1 MMDKKNNSFSRFMI
15 LWAGQLLS
23 GLGNGMTAFALGVY
37 VYNKTGSATGFAMV
51 VLSLFLPSILLR
63 PAGGVLADR
72 FDRRLMIILGD
83 TGSAAG
89 ILFLLVSFI
98 NGDPALWKIY
108 SGVTVTSAFT
118 AIQNPAY
125 KASLTDMLTE
135 QQFSR
140 GSGLIQL
147 ASSAQHLISPALAG
161 LLLAVSNVKTIMII
175 DLLTFITAVISVMV
189 IKKKM
194 LPSVKPLKQNF
205 FNDMRKGWN
214 ALTSKSGV
222 FILIMIISLVT
233 FFVGFLQTLFAPM
246 MLSITDSPT
255 LGISQSTAAS
265 GMLLSSLVLGIF
277 AVTKNYRKMLVTGL
291 VLAGFFFAMI
301 GVTDNILF
309 ITGSAFFFFC
319 ALPFINTSAD
329 VLVRKNIPN
338 EMLGRA
344 WGIIGVLSQGGF
356 IAAYIT
362 AGFLADHVFNP
373 LFNKGGAL
381 ASTAGRIIGTGPGRG
396 IGFMF
401 IISGICVVITALI
414 TSQIKSLHSLETKV
428 ISPLYN
434 EEQKIC

>member
-1 MMDKKNNSFSRFMI
+1 MI

-89 ILFLLVSFI
+89 ILFLLVTFM

-125 KASLTDMLTE
+125 RASLTDMLTE
-135 QQFSR
+135 EQFSR

-161 LLLAVSNVKTIMII
+161 LLLAVSSVEMIMII
-175 DLLTFITAVISVMV
+175 DLLTFISAVISAMV
-189 IKKKM
+189 IKNKM
-194 LPSVKPLKQNF
+194 LPAVKPSRQNF
-205 FNDMRKGWN
+205 FNDMKEGWK
-214 ALTSKSGV
+214 ALTARKGV

-246 MLSITDSPT
+246 MLTITDSAT

-265 GMLLSSLVLGIF
+265 GMLLSSLVLGVF
-277 AVTKNYRKMLVTGL
+277 AVTGKQRKMLLTGL
-291 VLAGFFFAMI
+291 ALAGFFFAMI

-309 ITGSAFFFFC
+309 ITGSAFFFYC
-319 ALPFINTSAD
+319 ALPLINTSAD

-338 EMLGRA
+338 NMQGRA
-344 WGIIGVLSQGGF
+344 WGLIGVLSQAGF

-362 AGFLADHVFNP
+362 AGFLADHIFNP

-381 ASTAGRIIGTGPGRG
+381 ASTIGRVIGTGPGRG

-401 IISGICVVITALI
+401 IISGICVIITSFI
-414 TSQIKSLHSLETKV
+414 TSQIRSLHSLENIV

-434 EEQKIC
+434 KE

>member
-1 MMDKKNNSFSRFMI
+1 MI

-37 VYNKTGSATGFAMV
+37 VYNNTGSATGFAMV

-89 ILFLLVSFI
+89 ILFLLISFV

-108 SGVTVTSAFT
+108 FGVTVTSAFT

-125 KASLTDMLTE
+125 KASLTDMLSE

-161 LLLAVSNVKTIMII
+161 LLLAVSNVETIMTI

-205 FNDMRKGWN
+205 FNDMKEGWN
-214 ALTSKSGV
+214 SLTSERGV

-246 MLSITDSPT
+246 MLSITDSAA
-255 LGISQSTAAS
+255 LGISQSAAAS
-265 GMLLSSLVLGIF
+265 GMLLSSLVLGVF
-277 AVTKNYRKMLVTGL
+277 AVNKNYRKMLVTGL
-291 VLAGFFFAMI
+291 ALAGFFFSMI
-301 GVTDNILF
+301 GLTDNILF

-319 ALPFINTSAD
+319 ALPLINTSAD

-338 EMLGRA
+338 KMQGRA
-344 WGIIGVLSQGGF
+344 WGIIGVLSQVGF

-373 LFNKGGAL
+373 LLNKGGAL

-396 IGFMF
+396 IGLMF
-401 IISGICVVITALI
+401 IISGLCVVITALI
-414 TSQIKSLHSLETKV
+414 TSQIKSLQLLENKNIT
-428 ISPLYN
+428 PLYN
-434 EEQKIC
+434 EE

>member
-1 MMDKKNNSFSRFMI
+1 MDMDNNSFSRFMI

-37 VYNKTGSATGFAMV
+37 VYNETGSATGFAMV

-89 ILFLLVSFI
+89 ILFLLVSFM

-205 FNDMRKGWN
+205 FNDMREGWK
-214 ALTSKSGV
+214 ALTSKRGV

-246 MLSITDSPT
+246 MLSITDSTT
-255 LGISQSTAAS
+255 LGISQSAAAS
-265 GMLLSSLVLGIF
+265 GMLLSSLVLGVF
-277 AVTKNYRKMLVTGL
+277 AVNKNYRKMLVTGL
-291 VLAGFFFAMI
+291 ALSGFFFSMI
-301 GVTDNILF
+301 GLTDNILF

-338 EMLGRA
+338 EMQGRA

-414 TSQIKSLHSLETKV
+414 TSQIKSLHSLDTKV

-434 EEQKIC
+434 EE